1 MTYFDIPA
9 RKLALLLCG
18 LLFIRLVVLFTA
30 PWGLHGDEA
39 QYWAWSQD
47 LAYGYFSKPP
57 MIAWVIF
64 ATTSVFGQAEWAVRL
79 AAPFLH
85 LGTSIMIFL
94 AARRFFD
101 ANVGLW
107 AAATYALMPA
117 VWLSSFI
124 MSTDATLLL
133 CWAVALHAWACLRDG
148 GGWGRVVQLGLA
160 LGLGL
165 LSKYAMAFMV
175 PVLVIAV
182 LFDPTSRRAL
192 LGVKGFAVA
201 GIAAALLAP
210 NLMWNAANDFA
221 TISHTAENANLGR
234 DLFNPEE
241 VIQFWG
247 DQFGVFGFLPF
258 PILLIA
264 LVSAVR
270 GQLPKPVRWLA
281 ALAVLPLLAITLEA
295 LLSRA
300 NANWAVTAYVAGPIL
315 VAAWATQSSN
325 RLTWLKWGLVA
336 QTVFC
341 FTLGGLASSTSSVDA
356 VGLANSVKR
365 LRAWPDTTALIQ
377 ARLSEDDYAFIAADN
392 RLVFYDLNYYGTE
405 RNQLAETELA
415 MWSLNASPAHHASLT
430 RALPETD
437 QPVLLISYHHN
448 YDDYFREDF
457 VSLEPLAPI
466 KVDLGRGK
474 VRYLKVWRGSGY
486 RKTNREDR
494 T

>member
-1 MTYFDIPA
+1 MNTFDSPA
-9 RKLALLLCG
+9 RKLALLLFG
-18 LLFIRLVVLFTA
+18 LLFIRLIVLFTA

-57 MIAWVIF
+57 MIAWVIA

-85 LGTSIMIFL
+85 FATSLMIFL

-101 ANVGLW
+101 ARVGFW
-107 AAATYALMPA
+107 AATTYALMPS

-124 MSTDATLLL
+124 MSTDATLLI

-148 GGWGRVVQLGLA
+148 EGWGRVVQLGLA
-160 LGLGL
+160 LGFGL

-175 PVLVIAV
+175 PILVAAV
-182 LFDPTSRRAL
+182 LFDGPSRRAL
-192 LGVKGFAVA
+192 LGVKGFVIA

-241 VIQFWG
+241 VFQFWG
-247 DQFGVFGFLPF
+247 DQLGVFGIVPF
-258 PILLIA
+258 PLLLIA
-264 LVSAVR
+264 LVSAFR
-270 GQLPKPVRWLA
+270 GNLPRPARWLA
-281 ALAVLPLLAITLEA
+281 ALSALPLIAITLEA

-315 VAAWATQSSN
+315 VALWATQSSK
-325 RLTWLKWGLVA
+325 RLAWLKWGLVA
-336 QTVFC
+336 QTAISLFV
-341 FTLGGLASSTSSVDA
+341 GGMAATERSVDA
-356 VGLANSVKR
+356 VGLTNSVKR
-365 LRAWPDTTALIQ
+365 LRAWPETMSLIQ
-377 ARLSEDDYAFIAADN
+377 ARLAKDEYAFVVADN
-392 RLVFYDLNYYGTE
+392 RLVFYDLYYYGAE
-405 RNQLAETELA
+405 RDRLDGTKLA
-415 MWSLNASPAHHASLT
+415 MWSLNASPAHHANLT
-430 RALPETD
+430 LALPDTD

-448 YDDYFREDF
+448 YDKYFREDF
-457 VSLEPLAPI
+457 ATLEALPPI

-474 VRYLKVWRGSGY
+474 IRDLKIWRGTGY
-486 RKTNREDR
+486 RKTTREDR

>member
-1 MTYFDIPA
+1 MAYFDTPA

-18 LLFIRLVVLFTA
+18 LLVVRLIVLFTA

-85 LGTSIMIFL
+85 LATSIMIFL

-101 ANVGLW
+101 ARVGLW

-148 GGWGRVVQLGLA
+148 GGWGRVIQLGLA

-182 LFDPTSRRAL
+182 LFDPASRRAL
-192 LGVKGFAVA
+192 LGIKGFAVA

-221 TISHTAENANLGR
+221 TISHTAENANLGY
-234 DLFNPEE
+234 DLFNPDE
-241 VIQFWG
+241 VIQFLG
-247 DQFGVFGFLPF
+247 DQFGVFGIIPF
-258 PILLIA
+258 PLLLIA
-264 LVSAVR
+264 LVSACR
-270 GQLPKPVRWLA
+270 GNLPTPVRWLA
-281 ALAVLPLLAITLEA
+281 ALAALPLLAITLEA

-315 VAAWATQSSN
+315 VALWATQSSK
-325 RLTWLKWGLVA
+325 RLAWLKWGLIV
-336 QTVFC
+336 QTAICLFA
-341 FTLGGLASSTSSVDA
+341 ASTATTTRSVDA
-356 VGLANSVKR
+356 VGLTNSVKR
-365 LRAWPDTTALIQ
+365 LRAWPKTTALIE
-377 ARLSEDDYAFIAADN
+377 ARLKDSDYAFVAADN
-392 RLVFYDLNYYGTE
+392 RLIFYDLNYYGHE
-405 RNQLAETELA
+405 RDQLAGVELT

-430 RALPETD
+430 RALPDTEL
-437 QPVLLISYHHN
+437 PVLLVSYHHN
-448 YDDYFREDF
+448 YDAYFREDF
-457 VSLEPLAPI
+457 ASLEPLAPI

-474 VRYLKVWRGSGY
+474 VRYLKIWRGTGY
-486 RKTNREDR
+486 RKTSREDR